1 LPTRVIGAAREREE
15 TDIGFLSVVGLREAS
30 WARKYISVWSKR
42 IGISQK
48 RESALLSKTRWL
60 TMKCE
65 KRDASG
71 SQELV
76 ALSEGMLRLMLAR
89 RKFIEW
95 ALTAP

>member
-1 LPTRVIGAAREREE
+1 MGKEIYLSLVEADWHIAETRKCIAQQKALV
-15 TDIGFLSVVGLREAS
+15 EA
-30 WARKYISVWSKR
+30 
-42 IGISQK
+42 
-48 RESALLSKTRWL
+48 
-60 TMKCE
+60 MKCE

-95 ALTAP
+95 ALGVPAP

>member
-1 LPTRVIGAAREREE
+1 
-15 TDIGFLSVVGLREAS
+15 
-30 WARKYISVWSKR
+30 
-42 IGISQK
+42 
-48 RESALLSKTRWL
+48 
-60 TMKCE
+60 MKCE

-95 ALTAP
+95 ALSVSAP

>member
-1 LPTRVIGAAREREE
+1 MGKDYLSLVEADWHIAE
-15 TDIGFLSVVGLREAS
+15 T
-30 WARKYISVWSKR
+30 
-42 IGISQK
+42 QK
-48 RESALLSKTRWL
+48 SIAQQKALLEA
-60 TMKCE
+60 MKCE

-95 ALTAP
+95 ALSVSAS